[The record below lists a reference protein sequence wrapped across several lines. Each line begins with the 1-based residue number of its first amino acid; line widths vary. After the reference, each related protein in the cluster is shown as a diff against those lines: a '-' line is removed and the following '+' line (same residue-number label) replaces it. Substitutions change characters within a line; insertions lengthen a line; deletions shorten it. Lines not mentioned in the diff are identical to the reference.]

1 MVANAVMDYLHLH
14 LHCSLVGQEGSQS
27 MKKIVGSGVVFLI
40 IAWCIQMRGLLFA
53 SIFNP
58 LMLVI
63 VAVVASFM
71 LDEQLYLR
79 SIS

>member
-1 MVANAVMDYLHLH
+1 
-14 LHCSLVGQEGSQS
+14 
-27 MKKIVGSGVVFLI
+27 KIVGSGVVFLI

-79 SIS
+79 